1 MKKNGF
7 TLIELLAV
15 FLVLGVILA
24 IAVPKISNVRDDS
37 LKRSFMISVENIM
50 KEIKNQNQDLLASL
64 NESTGK
70 VSPDLKLS
78 GELPNNGTMEI
89 NSNGKIKVNVSN
101 DKYCAFK
108 EYNESDITVKDI
120 DAC

>member
-37 LKRSFMISVENIM
+37 LK
-50 KEIKNQNQDLLASL
+50 DHL
-64 NESTGK
+64 
-70 VSPDLKLS
+70 
-78 GELPNNGTMEI
+78 
-89 NSNGKIKVNVSN
+89 
-101 DKYCAFK
+101 
-108 EYNESDITVKDI
+108 
-120 DAC
+120 

>member
-64 NESTGK
+64 NEST
-70 VSPDLKLS
+70 V
-78 GELPNNGTMEI
+78 TY
-89 NSNGKIKVNVSN
+89 KIGRAHV
-101 DKYCAFK
+101 
-108 EYNESDITVKDI
+108 
-120 DAC
+120 